1 MNRSNR
7 LKNLTKK
14 YPCMKK
20 LMIFVSSFIFIL
32 CLGGCNNEASSIGI
46 IGGADGPTAIFVT
59 SQIRWLNV
67 CRLISVIIVA
77 ILIAVIVYLNKKKK

>member
-1 MNRSNR
+1 
-7 LKNLTKK
+7 
-14 YPCMKK
+14 MKK
-20 LMIFVSSFIFIL
+20 LKSFISSLILVL

-59 SQIRWLNV
+59 SKIHWPSICGL
-67 CRLISVIIVA
+67 LAVIIWA